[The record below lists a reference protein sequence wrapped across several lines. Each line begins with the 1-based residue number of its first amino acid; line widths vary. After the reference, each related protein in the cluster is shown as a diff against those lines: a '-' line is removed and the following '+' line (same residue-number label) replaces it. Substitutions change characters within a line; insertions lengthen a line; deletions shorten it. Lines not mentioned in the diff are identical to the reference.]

1 MRKIFATAALTSLT
15 GALLFGGAFAWRTS
29 DSARGAALVG
39 ENGFEITYA
48 PHCTAEFAEPF
59 IDTDATDAELSPIP
73 CATLIG
79 PNGSLTEVGRGAGK
93 NNGDFP
99 LVVVGGEM
107 KIRAVHFNNRE
118 CRAENFSGDIRLLQ
132 PGQVIRPGEEGGKF
146 AAFIKVNQDAPDDCQ
161 GQLVYYRLTVVAEN
175 PNSAAT
181 DDARGAVDVRE

>member
-1 MRKIFATAALTSLT
+1 MRKIFATAALTSLA

-39 ENGFEITYA
+39 ENGFAITYV
-48 PHCTAEFAEPF
+48 PHCTADFTEPF
-59 IDTDATDAELSPIP
+59 IDTDETDAELAPIP

-79 PNGSLTEVGRGAGK
+79 PNGSITEVGRGGGQ

-107 KIRAVHFNNRE
+107 KIRAVHYPNRE
-118 CRAENFSGDIRLLQ
+118 CRAQNFSGDIRLLN
-132 PGQVIRPGEEGGKF
+132 PGQVIQPGEEGGRF
-146 AAFIKVNQDAPDDCQ
+146 AAFISVADNAPADCQ

-175 PNSAAT
+175 PNSSSA
-181 DDARGAVDVRE
+181 DDARGAADIRQ

>member
-1 MRKIFATAALTSLT
+1 MRKVFATAALTSLA
-15 GALLFGGAFAWRTS
+15 GAVLLGGVFAWQTS

-39 ENGFEITYA
+39 ENGFAISYD

-59 IDTDATDAELSPIP
+59 LDIDETDAELAPIP

-79 PNGSLTEVGRGAGK
+79 PNGSTTEVGRGAGK

-107 KIRAVHFNNRE
+107 KIRAVHYGERE
-118 CRAENFSGDIRLLQ
+118 CRADNFAGDIRLLQ
-132 PGQVIRPGEEGGKF
+132 PGQVIRPGEEGGRF
-146 AAFIKVNQDAPDDCQ
+146 AAFIKVGQDAPADCQ

-175 PNSAAT
+175 PNSAAA
-181 DDARGAVDVRE
+181 DDARGAVETRD